1 MFIRQIKGTYGIL
14 NNEQIDFK
22 QGLNIISKDN
32 EWGKTTIISLIK
44 VMFYGLNTAKRDK
57 KEYLSEKSK
66 YTNDGSFSGE
76 MIINYDDQ
84 DIIISRSKSGRSTK
98 FDAYYKESGIKT
110 HFSSSDLGKMLFS
123 INEDAFC
130 NSALIEFDNRL
141 ISNSKELESLIIS
154 MTTTGD
160 INSNY
165 EKAVKNLKAL
175 KSNLEKSSGTK
186 KKSEEMLEYINLSI
200 KKLEVIEHE
209 LDNLYC
215 EKENIDYILSDK
227 KEEYEKDRK
236 SVV

>member
-175 KSNLEKSSGTK
+175 KSNLEKSS
-186 KKSEEMLEYINLSI
+186 
-200 KKLEVIEHE
+200 
-209 LDNLYC
+209 
-215 EKENIDYILSDK
+215 EKFHF
-227 KEEYEKDRK
+227 
-236 SVV
+236 